1 MATARSMLKNAVS
14 LLVATAVTNVLN
26 LISLIYLARV
36 LGPTGFG
43 KVNFAFAIIAYFM
56 LLTDMGLPLVGIRE
70 IARDKTQAKSFA
82 SRIIVLR
89 FILTFVSFCL
99 LGVVLIFIR
108 QPQEVKYLLFIY
120 GLGMVPSAL
129 LVDWVFQGVERM
141 EFIGIARVVS
151 GIVNL
156 GLVLTFVKTPGQLL
170 LIPSFQV
177 ASNLLMAV
185 LLSVFFV
192 KVFGAVNIGFV
203 RKNKIWEVLKTA
215 LPIGFSL
222 LMIQIF
228 YYISTVMIGFMRG
241 NEEVGYY
248 NAAYKVIFLFI
259 VFIGV
264 YHDAIFPSISY
275 YSRNSLEQLKKLL
288 SVTQRL
294 MIILVVPLATGS
306 IVLAR
311 PLMHTL
317 YGTKYDDGIGVF
329 KILIFAVVIIY
340 INTAYSRGL
349 LAAKKEKWFAAG
361 VALPAF
367 VSILLNFILIPRLG
381 LQGAAIANVLSEAS
395 GFVVMYVG
403 FRKIMHVPFLPYI
416 YKPLFASL
424 IMLVSLYCGLNLFH
438 WNFFLLA
445 GAGFL
450 VYGTVLYLIR
460 GVTKEDFNSINKN
473 FFANPNN

>member
-1 MATARSMLKNAVS
+1 MGTAKSMLKNAVF
-14 LLVATAVTNVLN
+14 LLVATVVANVLN

-43 KVNFAFAIIAYFM
+43 EVNFAFAIIAYFM

-70 IARDKTQAKSFA
+70 IARDKTQTKKLVSH
-82 SRIIVLR
+82 IIVLR
-89 FILTFVSFCL
+89 FILTFISSCL
-99 LGVVLIFIR
+99 LGVLLIFIR
-108 QPQEVKYLLFIY
+108 QPQEVKYLLLIY
-120 GLGMVPSAL
+120 GLGMVPSAF

-141 EFIGIARVVS
+141 EFICIARIMS

-156 GLVLTFVKTPGQLL
+156 GLVLTFVKSSGQLL

-177 ASNLLMAV
+177 ASNLLMSL
-185 LLSVFFV
+185 LLSVFFI
-192 KVFGAVNIGFV
+192 KVFGTVNIKFD
-203 RKNKIWEVLKTA
+203 RKIKIWEILKQA
-215 LPIGFSL
+215 FPIGFSL
-222 LMIQIF
+222 LMAQIF

-259 VFIGV
+259 VVIGV
-264 YHDAIFPSISY
+264 YHDAIFPTISF
-275 YSRNSLEQLKKLL
+275 YSRNSLERLKNLL

-294 MIILVVPLATGS
+294 MIILALPLATGC

-311 PLMHTL
+311 PLMHIL
-317 YGTKYDDGIGVF
+317 YGTKYDEGIGAF

-361 VALPAF
+361 VTLPAF
-367 VSILLNFILIPRLG
+367 VSILSNFILIPRLG
-381 LQGAAIANVLSEAS
+381 LQGAAIANVFSEAS

-403 FRKIMHVPFLPYI
+403 FRKIMHVPFLSYI
-416 YKPLFASL
+416 SRPLFASL
-424 IMLVSLYCGLNLFH
+424 IMFMFLHCGLNLYH
-438 WNFFLLA
+438 WNFFLLT
-445 GAGFL
+445 GAGIIL
-450 VYGTVLYLIR
+450 YCAVLYLIR
-460 GVTKEDFNSINKN
+460 GVTKEDFTLIKKI
-473 FFANPNN
+473 FFAPG